1 MRISEIGTPV
11 EIRFFIR
18 YCGIGFTKVVGSMG
32 VGVVYLNGFDM
43 RSHIVLSRRIIPAPS
58 FDSRFART
66 VIVIQFLV
74 LFPNSLD

>member
-1 MRISEIGTPV
+1 MRISEIGTLV

-43 RSHIVLSRRIIPAPS
+43 RSYIVLSRVPASS
-58 FDSRFART
+58 FDSRFAIFWKDGHCDT
-66 VIVIQFLV
+66 VSGPV
-74 LFPNSLD
+74 S